1 MDAARSM
8 DEQQPGDPNAASE
21 LDERALVAQLKA
33 RDPAALAALFERSAD
48 RIYRLALSLLH
59 DEQAADDVVQN
70 TFIALIDSID
80 MFEGRARLESWL
92 YRIAYNDAL
101 GRLRAQ
107 KPLVPL
113 DVPDDGEALMPTNL
127 IDWATLPEELLTD
140 AEVRTEMDRA
150 IAALTPVQRAV
161 FVLRDIEG
169 LSTRETAASLGLSEA
184 NVKVALHRA
193 RLALREHLADYFER
207 QVR

>member
-1 MDAARSM
+1 M
-8 DEQQPGDPNAASE
+8 DEQQQLSGDLKATSE
-21 LDERALVAQLKA
+21 PDERALIVRLKA

-70 TFIALIDSID
+70 TFLALLKAIDT
-80 MFEGRARLESWL
+80 FEGRARLESWL
-92 YRIAYNDAL
+92 YRIAYHDAL
-101 GRLRAQ
+101 GRLRAE

-113 DVPDDGEALMPTNL
+113 DAPDDGEALMPANL
-127 IDWATLPEELLTD
+127 IDWATLPEDLLTD
-140 AEVRTEMDRA
+140 VEARAEMDRA

-161 FVLRDIEG
+161 FILRDIEG
-169 LSTRETAASLGLSEA
+169 LSTREAAESLGLSEA

-207 QVR
+207 QLR

>member
-1 MDAARSM
+1 M
-8 DEQQPGDPNAASE
+8 DEQQQLGGDPKAASE
-21 LDERALVAQLKA
+21 LDERALVARLKA

-48 RIYRLALSLLH
+48 RIYRLALSLLR

-70 TFIALIDSID
+70 TFVALIDAID
-80 MFEGRARLESWL
+80 TFEGRARLDSWL
-92 YRIAYNDAL
+92 YRVAYNDAL
-101 GRLRAQ
+101 SRLRAQ

-113 DVPDDGEALMPTNL
+113 NVPDDGEALMPANL
-127 IDWATLPEELLTD
+127 IDWTTLPEELLTD
-140 AEVRTEMDRA
+140 VEVRAEMERA
-150 IAALTPVQRAV
+150 IATLTPVQRAV

-169 LSTRETAASLGLSEA
+169 FSTRETADSLGLSEA

-193 RLALREHLADYFER
+193 RLALREHLAGYFER

>member
-1 MDAARSM
+1 M
-8 DEQQPGDPNAASE
+8 DEQQQLSDDPKAVSE
-21 LDERALVAQLKA
+21 LDECALIAQLKA
-33 RDPAALAALFERSAD
+33 RDPAALATLFERSAD
-48 RIYRLALSLLH
+48 RIYRLALSLLR

-70 TFIALIDSID
+70 TFVALIDAID
-80 MFEGRARLESWL
+80 TFEGRARLESWL

-113 DVPDDGEALMPTNL
+113 SMPDDGEAPMPANL
-127 IDWATLPEELLTD
+127 VDWATLPEELLTTV
-140 AEVRTEMDRA
+140 EVRAEMDRA

-161 FVLRDIEG
+161 FILRDIEG
-169 LSTRETAASLGLSEA
+169 LSTSETAESLGLSET
-184 NVKVALHRA
+184 NVKVVLHRA
-193 RLALREHLADYFER
+193 RLALREHLAGYFER